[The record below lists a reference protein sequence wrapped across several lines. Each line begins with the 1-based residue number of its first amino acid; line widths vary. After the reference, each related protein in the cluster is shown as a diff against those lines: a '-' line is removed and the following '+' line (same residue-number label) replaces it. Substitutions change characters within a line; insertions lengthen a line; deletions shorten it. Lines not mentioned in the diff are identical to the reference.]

1 MMMAEGQG
9 NGHDSPER
17 DSAWQPSPPPGGDPG
32 DGTPEPDSVSSGP
45 AAPPNDPGAAD
56 SGASWLPF
64 KMTSPA
70 EDAAQAAA
78 AQPEGTPPVG
88 TPGAGVGATPTPDT
102 QPTSGAQ
109 PAAGPQPG
117 SE

>member
-1 MMMAEGQG
+1 MMAEGQG

-32 DGTPEPDSVSSGP
+32 GGTPEPDT
-45 AAPPNDPGAAD
+45 DPGAAD

-70 EDAAQAAA
+70 EDAAQAVWRL
-78 AQPEGTPPVG
+78 PLSEPLRPVLELLPVEMM
-88 TPGAGVGATPTPDT
+88 TLALAGLDGREAGRFTITGKV
-102 QPTSGAQ
+102 TST
-109 PAAGPQPG
+109 
-117 SE
+117 E